1 MWRKALNKLK
11 LGKPATYPKLD
22 KFGDLFFYV
31 LAPSKEQMVAL
42 CTSYIKCPCAW
53 IRVKHRCKGRP
64 KRFFY
69 VRLIDRY
76 AVSWLKHLKRSD
88 NGWKLVKKNGVKK

>member
-22 KFGDLFFYV
+22 KYGEIEFYIMAV
-31 LAPSKEQMVAL
+31 HKEQMVAI
-42 CTSYIKCPCAW
+42 CTSYAKVPCSWLKIK
-53 IRVKHRCKGRP
+53 RRSTRP
-64 KRFFY
+64 KKLFY
-69 VRLIDRY
+69 VKLTDRH
-76 AVSWLKHLKRSD
+76 AVSWLKYLRKGD